1 MRRTFTKRSQKMA
14 LYSPDVPSS
23 KGGVE
28 LNVGLGVGAVDEDRI
43 ETGAVTED
51 TFTWLFVVAFVAVS

>member
-1 MRRTFTKRSQKMA
+1 MA
-14 LYSPDVPSS
+14 LYSPDVSS
-23 KGGVE
+23 FKGGVE

-51 TFTWLFVVAFVAVS
+51 TFT